1 MNDSR
6 TPAARATAGTIGLL
20 RNPVKNYDWGSHTA
34 IATLTGRPSPAER
47 PEAEMWF
54 GTHPSGSSSVLRDGT
69 WHSLADAVAADPVAE
84 LGPETVERFGS
95 RLPYLLKLIAVDL
108 PLSLQVHPS
117 REQAEEGFARGT
129 YVDPFPKPELIC
141 ALTPF
146 TALAGFRPPG
156 EAAALI
162 GGLGLPALEPIVAP
176 LAAGDTSAALRALV
190 EWPKEG
196 RAELLDAIARAA
208 SADGGPDHELV
219 VRLAGIHPEDPA
231 CLAPL
236 FLRRHDLRPGE
247 AIFLGA
253 GVLHCY
259 LSGFGVE
266 IMGGSDN
273 VLRAGLTGKPM
284 DVEELLRV
292 TDPSV
297 PALRIEPQDGLYR
310 TPAPEFRLG
319 TAVPGP
325 GLVLRGGPPRILL
338 CTAGEVEGG
347 GHTLRPGESVFVPAS
362 YGPIELSGS
371 GTLFWAEPGTN

>member
-1 MNDSR
+1 MTD
-6 TPAARATAGTIGLL
+6 PL

-34 IATLTGRPSPAER
+34 IATLTGRPAPTEQ
-47 PEAEMWF
+47 PEAEMWL
-54 GTHPSGSSSVLRDGT
+54 GAHPSGSSSVLREGT
-69 WHSLADAVAADPVAE
+69 WRSLAETVAADPRAE
-84 LGPETVERFGS
+84 LGSATVERFGE

-117 REQAEEGFARGT
+117 QEQAAEGFARGT

-146 TALAGFRPPG
+146 TALAGFRTG
-156 EAAALI
+156 DEAATLI
-162 GGLGLPALEPIVAP
+162 GGLGVPELEPVVAS
-176 LAAGDTSAALRALV
+176 LASGDISAALRELV
-190 EWPKEG
+190 EWPKDG
-196 RAELLDAIARAA
+196 RAGLVAAIVRAA
-208 SADGGPDHELV
+208 SAAGGPDHELV

-236 FLRRHDLRPGE
+236 FLQRHELQPGQ
-247 AIFLGA
+247 ALFLGA

-273 VLRAGLTGKPM
+273 VLRAGLTSKPM

-297 PALRIEPQDGLYR
+297 SPLRVEPSGNLYR

-319 TAVPGP
+319 TTVPGA
-325 GLVLRGGPPRILL
+325 GLTLEGGVPRILL
-338 CTAGEVEGG
+338 CTEGEVEAGG
-347 GHTLRPGESVFVPAS
+347 RTLRPGESAFAAAGS
-362 YGPIELSGS
+362 GPVELRGS
-371 GTLFWAEPGTN
+371 GTVFWAEPGIG

>member
-1 MNDSR
+1 MID
-6 TPAARATAGTIGLL
+6 LL
-20 RNPVKNYDWGSHTA
+20 RNPVKNYDWGSRTA
-34 IATLTGRPSPAER
+34 IATLAGHPSPTEL

-54 GTHPSGSSSVLRDGT
+54 GAHPSGSSSVLRQGT
-69 WHSLADAVAADPVAE
+69 WHSLAEVVAAAPETE
-84 LGPETVERFGS
+84 LGGKTVERFGS

-117 REQAEEGFARGT
+117 QEQAREGHARGI

-146 TALAGFRPPG
+146 TALAGFRPPE
-156 EAAALI
+156 EAATLI
-162 GGLGLPALEPIVAP
+162 GGLGVPELEPVVAP
-176 LAAGDTSAALRALV
+176 LAAGDASAALRVLV
-190 EWPKEG
+190 EWPGDG
-196 RAELLDAIARAA
+196 RADLVADIARAA
-208 SADGGPDHELV
+208 SFAGGPENELV
-219 VRLAGIHPEDPA
+219 VRLTEIHPEDPA

-236 FLRRHDLRPGE
+236 LLRRHELRPGD
-247 AIFLGA
+247 ALFLGA

-292 TDPSV
+292 TDPSR
-297 PALRIEPQDGLYR
+297 PALQVEPVGDLYR

-319 TAVPGP
+319 RAVPGS
-325 GLVLRGGPPRILL
+325 GLTLEGGVPRILL
-338 CTAGEVEGG
+338 CTEGEAEIG
-347 GHTLRPGESVFVPAS
+347 GHTLRPGESVFVSAAQ
-362 YGPIELSGS
+362 GPVELRGQ
-371 GTLFWAEPGTN
+371 GTVFWAEPGID

>member
-1 MNDSR
+1 MTD
-6 TPAARATAGTIGLL
+6 LL
-20 RNPVKNYDWGSHTA
+20 RNPVKNYDWGSRTA
-34 IATLTGRPSPAER
+34 IATLAGRPSPAEL

-54 GTHPSGSSSVLRDGT
+54 GTHPSGSSSVLRAGT
-69 WHSLADAVAADPVAE
+69 WHSLAETVAADPVSE
-84 LGPETVERFGS
+84 LGEETVERFGS

-117 REQAEEGFARGT
+117 QEQAREGFARGT

-146 TALAGFRPPG
+146 TALAGFRPPR

-162 GGLGLPALEPIVAP
+162 GALGVAELEPVVAP
-176 LAAGDTSAALRALV
+176 LAAADASAALRALV
-190 EWPKEG
+190 EWPKDG
-196 RAELLDAIARAA
+196 RADLVAAVTRAA
-208 SADGGPDHELV
+208 SAAGGPDNELV

-236 FLRRHDLRPGE
+236 FLRRHELRPGE
-247 AIFLGA
+247 ALFLGA

-297 PALRIEPQDGLYR
+297 PALRVEPVGNLYR
-310 TPAPEFRLG
+310 TPVPEFRLG
-319 TAVPGP
+319 TAVPGS
-325 GLVLRGGPPRILL
+325 GLTLEGGVPRILL
-338 CTAGEVEGG
+338 CTEGEVETGE
-347 GHTLRPGESVFVPAS
+347 HTLRPGESVFVPAAH
-362 YGPIELSGS
+362 GPVGLHGS
-371 GTLFWAEPGTN
+371 GTVFWAEPGID

>member
-1 MNDSR
+1 MTD
-6 TPAARATAGTIGLL
+6 LL

-34 IATLTGRPSPAER
+34 LATLAGRPSPAEL

-54 GTHPSGSSSVLRDGT
+54 GTHPSGSSSVLRRGT
-69 WHSLADAVAADPVAE
+69 WHSLAETVAADPVAE
-84 LGPETVERFGS
+84 LGKETVERFGS

-117 REQAEEGFARGT
+117 QEQAREGFARGT

-146 TALAGFRPPG
+146 TALAGFRPPR

-162 GGLGLPALEPIVAP
+162 GGLGVAELEPVVAP
-176 LAAGDTSAALRALV
+176 LAAGDASAALRALV
-190 EWPKEG
+190 EWPKDG
-196 RAELLDAIARAA
+196 RADLVAAIARAA
-208 SADGGPDHELV
+208 SAAGGPDNELV

-236 FLRRHDLRPGE
+236 FLRRHELRPGE
-247 AIFLGA
+247 ALFLGA

-297 PALRIEPQDGLYR
+297 PALRIEPVGNLYR
-310 TPAPEFRLG
+310 TPVPEFRLG
-319 TAVPGP
+319 TAVPGS
-325 GLVLRGGPPRILL
+325 GLTLEGGVPRILL
-338 CTAGEVEGG
+338 CTEGEVETG
-347 GHTLRPGESVFVPAS
+347 GHTLRPGESAFVPAAH
-362 YGPIELSGS
+362 GPVEVRGS
-371 GTLFWAEPGTN
+371 GTVFWAEPGID

>member
-1 MNDSR
+1 MTD
-6 TPAARATAGTIGLL
+6 LL
-20 RNPVKNYDWGSHTA
+20 RNPVKNYDWGSRTA
-34 IATLTGRPSPAER
+34 IATLTGRPSPAEL

-54 GTHPSGSSSVLRDGT
+54 GTHPSGSSSVLRQGT
-69 WHSLADAVAADPVAE
+69 WHSLAEVVAAAPETE
-84 LGPETVERFGS
+84 LGGKTVERFGS

-117 REQAEEGFARGT
+117 EEQARQGHARGA

-146 TALAGFRPPG
+146 TALAGFRSPE

-162 GGLGLPALEPIVAP
+162 GGLGVPELEPVVAP
-176 LAAGDTSAALRALV
+176 LVAGDASAALRVLV
-190 EWPKEG
+190 EWPKG
-196 RAELLDAIARAA
+196 DRADLVADIARAA
-208 SADGGPDHELV
+208 SFAGGPDNELV
-219 VRLAGIHPEDPA
+219 VRLTRIHPEDPA

-236 FLRRHDLRPGE
+236 FMTRHELRAGE
-247 AIFLGA
+247 ALFLGA

-292 TDPSV
+292 LDPSL
-297 PALRIEPQDGLYR
+297 PALQVEPVGDLYR
-310 TPAPEFRLG
+310 TPALEFRLG
-319 TAVPGP
+319 TAVPGS
-325 GLVLRGGPPRILL
+325 GLTLEGGVPRILL
-338 CTAGEVEGG
+338 CTEGEVETG
-347 GHTLRPGESVFVPAS
+347 GHTLRSGESVFVPAAQGHVQLH
-362 YGPIELSGS
+362 GP
-371 GTLFWAEPGTN
+371 GTVFWAEPGID

>member
-1 MNDSR
+1 MID
-6 TPAARATAGTIGLL
+6 LL
-20 RNPVKNYDWGSHTA
+20 RNPVKNYDWGSRTA
-34 IATLTGRPSPAER
+34 IATLTGRPSPTEL

-54 GTHPSGSSSVLRDGT
+54 GTHPSGSSSVLRQGT
-69 WHSLADAVAADPVAE
+69 WHSLAEVVAAAPETE
-84 LGPETVERFGS
+84 LGGKTVERFGS

-117 REQAEEGFARGT
+117 QEQAREGHARGT

-146 TALAGFRPPG
+146 TALAGFRPPE
-156 EAAALI
+156 EAAVLI
-162 GGLGLPALEPIVAP
+162 GGLGVPELEPVVAP
-176 LAAGDTSAALRALV
+176 LAAGDASAALRVLV
-190 EWPKEG
+190 EWPKDG
-196 RAELLDAIARAA
+196 RADLVADIARAA
-208 SADGGPDHELV
+208 SFVGGPENELV
-219 VRLAGIHPEDPA
+219 VRLTEIHPEDPA

-236 FLRRHDLRPGE
+236 FLRRHELRPGE
-247 AIFLGA
+247 ALFLGA

-292 TDPSV
+292 TDPSL
-297 PALRIEPQDGLYR
+297 PALQVEPVGDLYR

-319 TAVPGP
+319 TAVPGS
-325 GLVLRGGPPRILL
+325 GLTLQGGVPRILL
-338 CTAGEVEGG
+338 CTEGEVETG
-347 GHTLRPGESVFVPAS
+347 GHPLRAGESVFVSAAQ
-362 YGPIELSGS
+362 GPVELRGP
-371 GTLFWAEPGTN
+371 GTVFWAEPGIDQAP

>member
-1 MNDSR
+1 MID
-6 TPAARATAGTIGLL
+6 LL
-20 RNPVKNYDWGSHTA
+20 RNPVKNYDWGSRTA
-34 IATLTGRPSPAER
+34 IAALTGRPSPTEL

-54 GTHPSGSSSVLRDGT
+54 GTHPSGSSSVLRQGT
-69 WHSLADAVAADPVAE
+69 WHSLAEVVSAAPETE
-84 LGPETVERFGS
+84 LGEKTVERFGS

-117 REQAEEGFARGT
+117 QEQAREGHARGT

-146 TALAGFRPPG
+146 TALAGFRPPE

-162 GGLGLPALEPIVAP
+162 GALGVPELEPVVAP
-176 LAAGDTSAALRALV
+176 LAAGDASAALRVLV
-190 EWPKEG
+190 EWPKDG
-196 RAELLDAIARAA
+196 RADLVADIARAA
-208 SADGGPDHELV
+208 SFAGGPENELV
-219 VRLAGIHPEDPA
+219 VRLTEIHPEDPA

-236 FLRRHDLRPGE
+236 FLRRHELRPGE
-247 AIFLGA
+247 ALFLGA

-292 TDPSV
+292 TDPSL
-297 PALRIEPQDGLYR
+297 PALQVEPVGDLYR

-319 TAVPGP
+319 TAVPGS
-325 GLVLRGGPPRILL
+325 GLTLQGGVPRILL
-338 CTAGEVEGG
+338 CTEGEVESG
-347 GHTLRPGESVFVPAS
+347 GHPLRAGESVFVSAAQ
-362 YGPIELSGS
+362 GPVELRGP
-371 GTLFWAEPGTN
+371 GTVFWAEPGID